1 MGTLSRSWSRE
12 RCPNLTMYALSIASL
27 EQRSGQNI
35 MIEVEVSRNSG
46 NILLI
51 YDDKNLSSPVS
62 LCHNITFAGFA
73 SFEYIEE

>member
-12 RCPNLTMYALSIASL
+12 RRPNLTMYALSIASL

-51 YDDKNLSSPVS
+51 YDDDKKPFLAGVS
-62 LCHNITFAGFA
+62 MSQHHFCRFC
-73 SFEYIEE
+73 